1 MKCKL
6 AKGPWMWGKKSSI
19 TVQVK
24 LEWEWRTFSLIK
36 SPRST
41 LLQKQRLE
49 KTWREMS
56 VVHAKGCKLFLCDF
70 LTPDWGREDYLI
82 CLHIILKAKEKILI
96 QQAKNA

>member
-1 MKCKL
+1 
-6 AKGPWMWGKKSSI
+6 
-19 TVQVK
+19 
-24 LEWEWRTFSLIK
+24 
-36 SPRST
+36 
-41 LLQKQRLE
+41 
-49 KTWREMS
+49 MS